1 MTRVGTMMECMVI
14 INKWSSL
21 NIMKAHNRSSSKVLV
36 NKTGWTTIK
45 YINILHHRSRT
56 ISDTKIVRRMFL
68 GPATQLMNT
77 VSVFEYFLNRV
88 TVADPIKVLVPKLS
102 TVIG

>member
-1 MTRVGTMMECMVI
+1 MMEGMVI

-21 NIMKAHNRSSSKVLV
+21 NIMKAHNRSNSKVLV
-36 NKTGWTTIK
+36 NKTVWTTIK
-45 YINILHHRSRT
+45 CINILHHKSRT
-56 ISDTKIVRRMFL
+56 ISDTKIVRKTFL

-77 VSVFEYFLNRV
+77 DSVFEYFLNRV
-88 TVADPIKVLVPKLS
+88 TVADPIKVLFPKLS